1 MLNKDYGSDTD
12 LLTSTDETGTLCSI
26 SAPAGVPCQGVL
38 SYRQVCHV
46 KGYRPIVRCAMSK
59 GTVLSSGVPCQRAL
73 SYRQV
78 CHVKGHCPIVR
89 CAMSKGTVLSSGV
102 PCQRVLSYRQCV
114 MSKGTVL
121 LSGVP
126 CQRVPSYRQCAMSKP
141 SVRSRHEKFYASMRE
156 RFRAGSPSGLKVPL
170 VW

>member
-46 KGYRPIVRCAMSK
+46 KGYR
-59 GTVLSSGVPCQRAL
+59 
-73 SYRQV
+73 
-78 CHVKGHCPIVR
+78 PIVR